1 MKSLE
6 EVIKYKLNFL
16 PKRTD
21 PFYAIQTY
29 TARRGPNPPLSSYD
43 IYETKDNIFS
53 KDSFSFM
60 EDITPLFIY
69 ISSCDKY
76 YRENGHGKIERIHIY
91 LFLDEEFREFGY
103 SLEFGDVADYLK
115 EHRISVFKREKNA
128 LFSMLGCCDR
138 YTQPFNIL
146 FKGYFR
152 HFRTEE
158 ERLEYERE
166 IREEEEAEEAYY
178 SDSDDND
185 DEEKEE
191 LSINDFKTFK
201 LEECVICLEKEPN
214 VLFCNCG
221 HLCIC
226 EKCLVHR
233 YDNCPV
239 CKKENTILRIIE

>member
-16 PKRTD
+16 PKGID
-21 PFYAIQTY
+21 PFYAIKTY

-53 KDSFSFM
+53 NDSFSFM

-103 SLEFGDVADYLK
+103 SLEFGDIADYLK

-128 LFSMLGCCDR
+128 LFLCWGVAIVTRNLLIYYLKDILG
-138 YTQPFNIL
+138 IS
-146 FKGYFR
+146 
-152 HFRTEE
+152 
-158 ERLEYERE
+158 ER
-166 IREEEEAEEAYY
+166 
-178 SDSDDND
+178 
-185 DEEKEE
+185 K
-191 LSINDFKTFK
+191 K
-201 LEECVICLEKEPN
+201 N
-214 VLFCNCG
+214 VLNTK
-221 HLCIC
+221 
-226 EKCLVHR
+226 EKYEKR
-233 YDNCPV
+233 
-239 CKKENTILRIIE
+239 KKPIIPIRAITTMKKKKNYRLTILKHLS